1 MCVPETSQ
9 EALLLSPTNKRSK
22 HRNGPLKPEF
32 SQPCDEYLLPLIHAL
47 PTPGPAL
54 YHMMGSWAPLALAS
68 V

>member
-22 HRNGPLKPEF
+22 HRNGPLKLAF
-32 SQPCDEYLLPLIHAL
+32 SQPCDEYQLPLIHDL

-54 YHMMGSWAPLALAS
+54 YHRMGSWAPLALAS

>member
-9 EALLLSPTNKRSK
+9 DALLLSPTNKHSK
-22 HRNGPLKPEF
+22 HWNGPLKPEF